1 MTGLIS
7 PNRLA
12 RVASLAYL
20 VVIVAGGWS
29 ELVVRGPLAVEGDAA
44 ATAANIVESNS
55 LLRWAFAADMAMIV
69 AFLAVGLT
77 LWALLRGVSREAAI
91 AMLVANAI
99 SVAVMSANLL
109 NHGAIVVLEDYSAGL
124 GAATHDALAG
134 FFLQM
139 HGIGYLVAQAFFGL
153 YLLPLGILV
162 YRSGMLPRWIGVLLM
177 VGFAAD
183 MAQITVEYLASD
195 ADALAE
201 AVAAPAGIAELSL
214 TLWLLVR
221 GVRTEPTATSERPAL
236 VAAGA

>member
-109 NHGAIVVLEDYSAGL
+109 NHGAIVVLEEG
-124 GAATHDALAG
+124 
-134 FFLQM
+134 
-139 HGIGYLVAQAFFGL
+139 
-153 YLLPLGILV
+153 
-162 YRSGMLPRWIGVLLM
+162 
-177 VGFAAD
+177 
-183 MAQITVEYLASD
+183 
-195 ADALAE
+195 AE
-201 AVAAPAGIAELSL
+201 ATPEELIEHARQHIAGYKVPKSVEI
-214 TLWLLVR
+214 
-221 GVRTEPTATSERPAL
+221 RTEPLPLSGAMKVLKRELRDPYWAGRER
-236 VAAGA
+236 GI